1 MALGL
6 LLEVWNPSSGAPG
19 ATALWS
25 SEPLLHALGSSRPF
39 LGNFAASL
47 PHHLPRHGP
56 LVEGLQAALPDSPT
70 GSALHCSMHF
80 QVVHQT
86 LDHSWVVGLCIR
98 DLFGP
103 CHGWTGLRREVW

>member
-47 PHHLPRHGP
+47 PHPPRHGP
-56 LVEGLQAALPDSPT
+56 SVKGLQAASPIRPLVRPFT
-70 GSALHCSMHF
+70 APCIF
-80 QVVHQT
+80 
-86 LDHSWVVGLCIR
+86 GLFIKH
-98 DLFGP
+98 LTTA
-103 CHGWTGLRREVW
+103 GWLVCVSEICLTPATAGLA